1 MSSALELYDSR
12 VSQITFV
19 NGSAV
24 IHFSHAYIHKSKR
37 MPGRK
42 PGTGWSQEA
51 ELIMED
57 AALADPLPPLPN
69 TIAEGFL
76 EVGGVKHELIP
87 IPFKRKV
94 AARLHLTFADG
105 AKIEITGQKPFLE
118 LLGKAIYLEDFS

>member
-24 IHFSHAYIHKSKR
+24 IHFSHAYIHKSKGT
-37 MPGRK
+37 PGRK

-51 ELIMED
+51 ELVMGD
-57 AALADPLPPLPN
+57 AMLADPLPPLPN

-94 AARLHLTFADG
+94 AARLHLTFTDG
-105 AKIEITGQKPFLE
+105 TGIEIVGQKPILE